1 MVVRPE
7 ASGLNPHRP
16 MWYGSAMLATLR
28 VRHFVLIDELEVSFG
43 TGLNV
48 LTGET
53 GAGKSIVVDA
63 IGLVLGNRASPDLV
77 RAGEEEAEVEALF
90 EVGPDSPL
98 VPRLLESG
106 VPFDGELV
114 IRRTVAHSG
123 RSRAY
128 LNGRLT
134 TAAELS
140 SVAPLLIDIASQH
153 ESVSLTDPA
162 THVAYLD
169 TFARLA
175 EDRGAVEHEVDA
187 LMARVAEARALAEQ
201 AKSRVEREAFL
212 RFQLQAIEEVDPR
225 PGEGDDLQ
233 RERSRL
239 RHGTKLQGTVQRAT
253 LRLSEG
259 EAPLLDDLA
268 RVTSELR
275 SVAELD
281 EALAEA
287 ATSLDNARTE
297 VEEAARFLSRYL
309 EGLDVDPS
317 RLEEVE
323 ARLFALQKLER
334 QHGPTLEDVLTNRDK
349 LLAQLAELDGA
360 EEAVEAARQACA
372 GQHQKAAKLAKEL
385 SKKRVAAADT
395 LANAITRE
403 LAALGMGA
411 AKVEV
416 AVQPLGKAP
425 GGSAANEEP
434 FLIVEGARLSRDGID
449 RVEFLIAPNKGMPPK
464 PLRKVAS
471 GGELSRALLA
481 LKRVLAEG
489 APAGTYIFDEVDTGV
504 GGQIAERIGRAL
516 ADVARHRQV
525 ICITHLAPI
534 AAFGQSHFVIEK
546 DLEGSVTKSR
556 IRPVVGKARVHEVA
570 RMLSGAK
577 VTDSAK
583 KAAAEMIAEA
593 ARPESSADDPPVA

>member
-1 MVVRPE
+1 
-7 ASGLNPHRP
+7 
-16 MWYGSAMLATLR
+16 MLATLR
-28 VRHFVLIDELEVSFG
+28 VRHFVLIDALEVSFG
-43 TGLNV
+43 PGLNV

-90 EVGPDSPL
+90 ELAADSP
-98 VPRLLESG
+98 VAQRLADSG

-114 IRRTVAHSG
+114 VRRTVSQTG

-134 TAAELS
+134 TAAELGA
-140 SVAPLLIDIASQH
+140 VAPLLMDIASQH

-175 EDRGAVEHEVDA
+175 KEREAVEREVDT
-187 LMARVAEARALAEQ
+187 LGERTAEARALAEQ
-201 AKSRVEREAFL
+201 AKSRAEREAFL
-212 RFQLQAIEEVDPR
+212 RFQLSSIDDVDPR
-225 PGEGDDLQ
+225 PGEGEELA

-239 RHGTKLQGTVQRAT
+239 RHATKLQGTVQRAST
-253 LRLSEG
+253 RLSEG
-259 EAPLLDDLA
+259 DEPMLDDLA
-268 RVTSELR
+268 RVASDVR
-275 SVAELD
+275 GVAELD
-281 EALAEA
+281 TSLREAVA
-287 ATSLDNARTE
+287 SLDNARAE
-297 VEEAARFLSRYL
+297 LDEAARFLSRYL
-309 EGLDVDPS
+309 EGLEVDPG

-334 QHGPTLEDVLTNRDK
+334 MHGPTLEDVIATREK
-349 LLAQLAELDGA
+349 LAGQLQALDNA
-360 EEAVEAARQACA
+360 EAVLERATRACDEQHARASA
-372 GQHQKAAKLAKEL
+372 LAKAL
-385 SKKRVAAADT
+385 SKKRVAAAAT
-395 LANAITRE
+395 LATSITRE

-416 AVQPLGKAP
+416 AVQPLGKTASVDDP
-425 GGSAANEEP
+425 YMQ
-434 FLIVEGARLSRDGID
+434 VDGARLSRDGID
-449 RVEFLIAPNKGMPPK
+449 RVEFLIAPNKGTPPK

-504 GGQIAERIGRAL
+504 GGEIAERIGRAL
-516 ADVARHRQV
+516 SDVARHRQV

-534 AAFGQSHFVIEK
+534 AAFGQTHFVIEK
-546 DLEGSVTKSR
+546 DTAGAVTRSHIK
-556 IRPVVGKARVHEVA
+556 PVSGKARVLEVA

-577 VTDSAK
+577 VTEAAK
-583 KAAAEMIAEA
+583 KAASEMITEA
-593 ARPESSADDPPVA
+593 ARDAAR

>member
-1 MVVRPE
+1 
-7 ASGLNPHRP
+7 
-16 MWYGSAMLATLR
+16 MLATLR
-28 VRHFVLIDELEVSFG
+28 VRHFVLIEELEVSFG
-43 TGLNV
+43 PGLNV

-63 IGLVLGNRASPDLV
+63 IGLVLGKRASPEVV
-77 RAGEEEAEVEALF
+77 RAGQEEAEVEALF
-90 EVGPDSPL
+90 ELPVDGAVGA
-98 VPRLLESG
+98 RLRDSG

-114 IRRTVAHSG
+114 VRRTVTHAG

-134 TAAELS
+134 TAGELGA
-140 SVAPLLIDIASQH
+140 VAPLLMDIASQH

-169 TFARLA
+169 TFARLTA
-175 EDRGAVEHEVDA
+175 DRDAVEVQVDLLLA
-187 LMARVAEARALAEQ
+187 KVAEAKARGEEAKTRA
-201 AKSRVEREAFL
+201 EREAFL
-212 RFQLQAIEEVDPR
+212 GFQLQAIDEVDPR
-225 PGEGDDLQ
+225 PQEGEELA

-239 RHGTKLQGTVQRAT
+239 RHATRLQSTVERAT
-253 LRLSEG
+253 SRLSDG

-268 RVTSELR
+268 RMASDLR
-275 SVAELD
+275 GLAELD
-281 EALAEA
+281 GSLGGA
-287 ATSLDNARTE
+287 ATSLDNARAE
-297 VEEAARFLSRYL
+297 LDEAARFLGRYL
-309 EGLDVDPS
+309 EGLEVDPA

-334 QHGPTLEDVLTNRDK
+334 LHGPTLEDVLAKRER
-349 LLAQLAELDGA
+349 LATELRGLEGA
-360 EEAVEAARQACA
+360 EEALSAAREACE
-372 GQHQKAAKLAKEL
+372 GQHRHAAALAKAL
-385 SKKRVAAADT
+385 STKRAAAADT
-395 LANAITRE
+395 LGAAITRE
-403 LAALGMGA
+403 LSALGMGA

-416 AVQPLGKAP
+416 TVQPLGR
-425 GGSAANEEP
+425 SASSEDP
-434 FLIVEGARLSRDGID
+434 YLVVDGARLGRDGID
-449 RVEFLIAPNKGMPPK
+449 RVEFLIAPNKGTPPK

-489 APAGTYIFDEVDTGV
+489 APAGTYVFDEVDTGV

-534 AAFGQSHFVIEK
+534 AAFGDTHFVIEK
-546 DLEGSVTKSR
+546 DVEGGVTKSH
-556 IRPVVGKARVHEVA
+556 IRPVTGKARILEVA

-577 VTDSAK
+577 VTEASK
-583 KAAAEMIAEA
+583 KAAAEMI
-593 ARPESSADDPPVA
+593 SASTAGGS

>member
-1 MVVRPE
+1 
-7 ASGLNPHRP
+7 
-16 MWYGSAMLATLR
+16 MLATLR
-28 VRHFVLIDELEVSFG
+28 VRHFVLIDALEVSFG

-77 RAGEEEAEVEALF
+77 RSGEEEAEVEALF
-90 EVGPDSPL
+90 ELPADSP
-98 VPRLLESG
+98 VAQRLADSG

-114 IRRTVAHSG
+114 VRRTVSHTG

-134 TAAELS
+134 TAAELGA
-140 SVAPLLIDIASQH
+140 VAPLLMDIASQH

-175 EDRGAVEHEVDA
+175 KEREAVEREVDA
-187 LMARVAEARALAEQ
+187 LGERTAEARALTEQ
-201 AKSRVEREAFL
+201 AKSRAEREAFL
-212 RFQLQAIEEVDPR
+212 RFQLSSIDDVDPR
-225 PGEGDDLQ
+225 PGEGEELA

-239 RHGTKLQGTVQRAT
+239 RHATKLQGTVQRAST
-253 LRLSEG
+253 RLSEG
-259 EAPLLDDLA
+259 EEPMLDDLA
-268 RVTSELR
+268 RVASEVR
-275 SVAELD
+275 GVAELD
-281 EALAEA
+281 ASLGEAV
-287 ATSLDNARTE
+287 TSLDNARAE
-297 VEEAARFLSRYL
+297 LDEAARFLSRYL
-309 EGLDVDPS
+309 EGLEVDPG

-334 QHGPTLEDVLTNRDK
+334 MHGPTLEDVLATREK
-349 LLAQLAELDGA
+349 LAAQLQALDNA
-360 EEAVEAARQACA
+360 DAAVEKATQACDE
-372 GQHQKAAKLAKEL
+372 QHRRASSLAKAL
-385 SKKRVAAADT
+385 SKKRVAAATT
-395 LANAITRE
+395 LATSITRE

-416 AVQPLGKAP
+416 AVQPLGKTASVDDP
-425 GGSAANEEP
+425 YMQ
-434 FLIVEGARLSRDGID
+434 VDGARLSRDGID
-449 RVEFLIAPNKGMPPK
+449 RVEFLIAPNKGTPPK

-504 GGQIAERIGRAL
+504 GGEIAERIGRAL

-534 AAFGQSHFVIEK
+534 AAFGQTHFVIEK
-546 DLEGSVTKSR
+546 DTEGAVTRSTIK
-556 IRPVVGKARVHEVA
+556 PVAGKARVLEIA

-577 VTDSAK
+577 VTESAK
-583 KAAAEMIAEA
+583 KAASEMITEA
-593 ARPESSADDPPVA
+593 ARVAAG

>member
-1 MVVRPE
+1 
-7 ASGLNPHRP
+7 
-16 MWYGSAMLATLR
+16 MLATLR

-90 EVGPDSPL
+90 EVAADNPL
-98 VPRLLESG
+98 VPRLVESG

-114 IRRTVAHSG
+114 IRRTVAQSG

-128 LNGRLT
+128 LNGKLT

-140 SVAPLLIDIASQH
+140 AVAPLLIDIASQH

-175 EDRGAVEHEVDA
+175 GERAAVEQEVDS
-187 LMARVAEARALAEQ
+187 LLEKVAEARTLAEQ
-201 AKSRVEREAFL
+201 AKTRVEREAFL
-212 RFQLQAIEEVDPR
+212 RFQLQAIDEVNPR
-225 PGEGDDLQ
+225 PGEGEELA
-233 RERSRL
+233 RERTKL

-309 EGLDVDPS
+309 DGLEIDPS

-334 QHGPTLEDVLTNRDK
+334 QHGPTLEDVLENRDK
-349 LLAQLAELDGA
+349 LLAQLTELEGA
-360 EEAVEAARQACA
+360 EGAVDAARRACA
-372 GQHQKAAKLAKEL
+372 EHHQKASKMAKEL
-385 SKKRVAAADT
+385 SKKRVLAADT
-395 LANAITRE
+395 LAQAITRE
-403 LAALGMGA
+403 LSALGMGA

-416 AVQPLGKAP
+416 AVQPLGRAP
-425 GGSAANEEP
+425 GTTGGQAEDP
-434 FLIVEGARLSRDGID
+434 FLVVEGARLSRDGID
-449 RVEFLIAPNKGMPPK
+449 RVEFLIAPNKGTPPK

-556 IRPVVGKARVHEVA
+556 IRPVVGKARVLEVA

-577 VTDSAK
+577 VTDAAK

-593 ARPESSADDPPVA
+593 TRPEAGAEEPS